1 MITIRTTQDLMEVIV
16 GFLYDRSTQLI
27 RGVYD
32 RRISAPSV
40 LDAAAYFPD
49 ARRFSDAWEAL
60 RDEALGVAR
69 DIQKVPRFHELM
81 EEQREISAHDDRDWR
96 LFVLKAYGVAV
107 ARNLEQC
114 PALAELI
121 ATSPDVL
128 SAAFS
133 YLAPHKHIPRH
144 RGPYRGVLRF
154 YLGLSVPVS
163 ADARPR
169 TILKIE
175 DTEHRIG
182 NGECLLWDDT
192 FPHEVWNQSD
202 KMRIALLLDIRRR
215 GMPRDLMLLSQLI
228 EKFAGA
234 TIRLRG
240 NF

>member
-1 MITIRTTQDLMEVIV
+1 MIAIRTTQDLMEAIV
-16 GFLYDRSTQLI
+16 GFLYERSTEWS

-40 LDAAAYFPD
+40 LEAAAFFPD
-49 ARRFSDAWEAL
+49 ARRFGAAWEAL

-81 EEQREISAHDDRDWR
+81 EQQREISAQDDRDWR

-107 ARNLEQC
+107 ARNLDQC
-114 PALAELI
+114 PALAELL

-154 YLGLSVPVS
+154 YLGLSVPLS
-163 ADARPR
+163 DDARPG
-169 TILKIE
+169 TLLKIE

-182 NGECLLWDDT
+182 NGEYLLWDDT
-192 FPHEVWNQSD
+192 FPHEVWNHSD
-202 KMRIALLLDIRRR
+202 AMRIALLLDIRRR
-215 GMPRDLMLLSQLI
+215 GMPRDLELLSRVI
-228 EKFAGA
+228 ERLAGA

-240 NF
+240 IF